1 MNKRVHRAAK
11 KKRDRVEP
19 VDLRFAFSQHLVR
32 DLGEGVVSID
42 KRGQVTSWNKGA
54 EKIYGYKA
62 KEIVGKS
69 LSMVIL
75 KERLRDWKEHLKRV
89 LGNGEVV
96 RNAEIEQ
103 TRSDGKRM
111 WVSSTLSPIHDSKGQ
126 VIGAASIIRDITREK
141 TLREQHQDSERMYR
155 ELFETSKDIVFI
167 TSVDGKHIDINQAGV
182 ETFGYKSKSEMMGV
196 NIPKVLYV
204 DPKDRERLQEE
215 IARKGYAADY
225 ELRLRK
231 KNGEIM
237 DALETSTPIRNEEG
251 KVIAYRGI
259 LRDVTEKKALMKK
272 LKESEEK
279 YRSLI
284 DHSPDGAAV
293 TYEGTILYTNRSL
306 ARIYG
311 YEDEAS
317 LVEKP
322 ITEIVSDDQKEA
334 VLKWYRTHE
343 IDQRPSGRYEYV
355 GLRKDK
361 REIDVEVYGS
371 HIAYEGK
378 ACLLTFHRNIMER
391 KLLHEELGEAERI
404 VSDILATMGDALVIT
419 DLHGKV
425 LQVNREFER
434 MTGYHRT
441 EAFSREFP
449 YPWVLEE
456 EMARFVLWI
465 SELRT
470 KNFLHDF
477 DMNWVT
483 KSKKRIAVSLNT
495 TLLRNTRGEPIAM
508 LNIARDISERK
519 RLSEELEARSRQIE
533 HLYQE
538 TLAKSLE
545 IERRNKELDD
555 FTYVVSHDLKEPLV
569 TIEGYGKILHSDFRE
584 ELGLTGLDYLKSM
597 INSANRM
604 KKFIDD
610 LLALTRLSRV
620 TESFRPTEIGKLI
633 EEVKSDLEFAL
644 REKNVHLVIQDNMP
658 TIECNESQMKLV
670 FRNLISNAIKFSDKP
685 QPEIAVC
692 YQEEASEHRFSVKD
706 NGIGIDP
713 QYFEKIFGIFQRLHR
728 SEDYGGTGV
737 GLTIVQKII
746 GLHKGRIWVESKRGE
761 GTTFF
766 FTIPK

>member
-1 MNKRVHRAAK
+1 MNRRVHRAAR
-11 KKRDRVEP
+11 KKRDRGEP
-19 VDLRFAFSQHLVR
+19 VDLRSAFSQHLVR
-32 DLGEGVVSID
+32 DLGEGVMSID
-42 KRGQVTSWNKGA
+42 KRGQVTSWNKSA

-62 KEIVGKS
+62 KEIVGKRLSIVISKES
-69 LSMVIL
+69 L
-75 KERLRDWKEHLKRV
+75 KDCKEHLKRV
-89 LGNGEVV
+89 LSNGEVV
-96 RNAEIEQ
+96 RNAEVEQ
-103 TRSDGKRM
+103 TRSNGKRI
-111 WVSSTLSPIHDSKGQ
+111 WVSSTLSPIDDSKGQ
-126 VIGAASIIRDITREK
+126 VIGAALIVRDITLEK

-182 ETFGYKSKSEMMGV
+182 EAFGYKSKSEMMGV
-196 NIPKVLYV
+196 NIPRVLYV
-204 DPKDRERLQEE
+204 NPRDRERLQEE
-215 IARKGYAADY
+215 IARKGYAVDY

-237 DALETSTPIRNEEG
+237 DVLETSTPIRNEDG

-272 LKESEEK
+272 LEESEEK

-284 DHSPDGAAV
+284 DQSPDGAAV
-293 TYEGTILYTNRSL
+293 TYEGKILYTNRSL

-322 ITEIVSDDQKEA
+322 ITEIVSDEQKEA
-334 VLKWYRTHE
+334 VLKWYLTHE
-343 IDQRPSGRYEYV
+343 IDQHPSGRYEFV

-371 HIAYEGK
+371 PIVYEGK

-391 KLLHEELGEAERI
+391 KLLREELGEAERI

-425 LQVNREFER
+425 LQVNREFEK
-434 MTGYHRT
+434 MTGYNRS

-495 TLLRNTRGEPIAM
+495 TLLKNARGEPIAM
-508 LNIARDISERK
+508 LNIARDISDRK

-569 TIEGYGKILHSDFRE
+569 TIEGYGKILHSDFQK

-604 KKFIDD
+604 KNFIDD

-620 TESFRPTEIGKLI
+620 TESFRPIEIGKLI

-644 REKNVHLVIQDNMP
+644 REKNVHLLIQNGMP
-658 TIECNESQMKLV
+658 TISCNESQMKLV

-685 QPEIAVC
+685 QPEIGVC
-692 YQEEASEHRFSVKD
+692 YQEDPSEHRFSVKD
-706 NGIGIDP
+706 NGIGIEP

-746 GLHKGRIWVESKRGE
+746 DLHKGRIWVESKLGE

-766 FTIPK
+766 FTIPR